1 MKLLQ
6 RLITFAC
13 ILAAPFTHAAEK
25 PAGNAPADANKSAET
40 ASPGYETAKQI
51 KAMPPCKAT
60 VEEHHSCYSIFRTA
74 DGKKF
79 SIGSPAATQD
89 VVQFLQTLKNG
100 QTYKFPSVFL
110 DYQKKK

>member
-1 MKLLQ
+1 MKLHPPLTT
-6 RLITFAC
+6 LAC
-13 ILAAPFTHAAEK
+13 VVAATFTHAAET
-25 PAGNAPADANKSAET
+25 AE
-40 ASPGYETAKQI
+40 QI

-60 VEEHHSCYSIFRTA
+60 VAEHHGCYSVFRTA

-100 QTYKFPSVFL
+100 RSYEFPSVFL
-110 DYQKKK
+110 DYQKTAPTYETAEQIKAMPPCKA